1 MEPKFFFAD
10 FSSRRL
16 MSKLSILEDLGQWP
30 LEQMSSPCQHC
41 HSDNEMDFQHEQ
53 MGNYPPLHSE
63 GLYLYGVAE

>member
-1 MEPKFFFAD
+1 
-10 FSSRRL
+10 

-53 MGNYPPLHSE
+53 MGNYPPSHSE